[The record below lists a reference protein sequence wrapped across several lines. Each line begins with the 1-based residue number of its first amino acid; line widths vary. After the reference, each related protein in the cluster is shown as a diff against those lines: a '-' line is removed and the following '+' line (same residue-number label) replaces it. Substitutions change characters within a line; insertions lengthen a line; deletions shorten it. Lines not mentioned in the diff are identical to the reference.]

1 MRDGPQTESPQNK
14 GRFIWGS
21 LFARPSRRRC
31 VLGGVHLT
39 SSPPRWLSLI
49 NKGFSLPLCYLN
61 LMGIGCTPPIS
72 RLTDSGALYMCRAS
86 PVRVESAR
94 AEFSYENF
102 LLTLTDNFNRLYD
115 FLTTKLS

>member
-1 MRDGPQTESPQNK
+1 MTVPRPNPPRIRGDSSGGVGSRDHPDG
-14 GRFIWGS
+14 
-21 LFARPSRRRC
+21 RC

-72 RLTDSGALYMCRAS
+72 RLTDSVALYMCRAS

-102 LLTLTDNFNRLYD
+102 LLTLTDNFNQLYD